1 MWYLLEKLSV
11 AGQQFFPVDKDHVHL
26 CILHPARLWHGLMEN
41 LQDRNKDR
49 EKVKDSHTLSS
60 MWSADTLTHLILM
73 INDCFATACDCTRSI
88 YCVLYIFIHELFSRT
103 CVHYLQHYLQ
113 VFHVS
118 FLSLYQLMDVTLSLL
133 LLGAQWV
140 QAVQICT
147 PCRRRGRTQEEGLY
161 DLYRSTS
168 AARVDKTKPLLEPQQ
183 HFSTAFTASCW
194 TKKTRCCCWL
204 SQVHYWSFQKGGRR
218 PQRERSRGMERET
231 WKTIV

>member
-1 MWYLLEKLSV
+1 
-11 AGQQFFPVDKDHVHL
+11 
-26 CILHPARLWHGLMEN
+26 MEN

-168 AARVDKTKPLLEPQQ
+168 AAASTKPSHYLNHSNTLALHLPPPAGQKKHGAVVDSLKCITE
-183 HFSTAFTASCW
+183 AFR
-194 TKKTRCCCWL
+194 KEEGD
-204 SQVHYWSFQKGGRR
+204 HKGKEEEGWKGKH
-218 PQRERSRGMERET
+218 ERL
-231 WKTIV
+231 